1 MPVSN
6 PQTDKVDIAKASRM
20 WKLGSSASKI
30 GDFFDVTK
38 NVIIGLATRNR
49 ELFPAKQRS
58 KAANEKIAQ
67 NNASLIDEEIVAEMW
82 ANEKTSQEIADRFGV
97 TRRAIVRVVER
108 DRHKFP
114 KRPRGGIYN
123 QKNKERKSKQKDA
136 VLEFKPPS
144 HPYDASRIPFSK
156 TLMDLKAFECKAPL
170 NDGSPL
176 MFCADKATGAYCI
189 HHAHRFFRPT
199 A

>member
-1 MPVSN
+1 MPV
-6 PQTDKVDIAKASRM
+6 QTDKVDVEKASRM

-49 ELFPAKQRS
+49 DLFPAKQKS
-58 KAANEKIAQ
+58 KAENEKIAAK
-67 NNASLIDEEIVAEMW
+67 NASIINEDIVAEMW
-82 ANEKTSQEIADRFGV
+82 AAEKTTQEIADYFSVHRQ
-97 TRRAIVRVVER
+97 AIVRVIER

-123 QKNKERKSKQKDA
+123 QKNKEKKPKQKDP
-136 VLEFKPPS
+136 VLEFKPPA

-170 NDGSPL
+170 NDGSPF
-176 MFCADKATGAYCI
+176 MFCADKATGAYCT
-189 HHAHRFFRPT
+189 HHANRFFRT
-199 A
+199 LA